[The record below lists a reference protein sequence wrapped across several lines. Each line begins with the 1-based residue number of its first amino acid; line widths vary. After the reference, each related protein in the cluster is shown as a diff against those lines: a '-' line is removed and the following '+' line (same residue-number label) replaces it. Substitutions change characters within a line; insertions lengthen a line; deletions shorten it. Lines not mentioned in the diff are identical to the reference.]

1 MAVVFYDGTDQVV
14 ALSQVTDEI
23 MVQNAA
29 LNVFDF
35 EDDENPGL
43 YNDILIDMNRY
54 TVVGG
59 ALQKDGSP
67 VAVAG
72 EGDEAYQSYQFRQE
86 YITAKNFLETAIS
99 DWTGFSDAQKQ
110 QWVLDH
116 MDEMMQISLRTIQAL
131 KYLNRRV

>member
-14 ALSQVTDEI
+14 AISQVTDEI
-23 MVQNAA
+23 MAQNAA

-35 EDDENPGL
+35 DNNENSAL
-43 YNDILIDMNRY
+43 YADILLNMSQY
-54 TVVGG
+54 TV
-59 ALQKDGSP
+59 
-67 VAVAG
+67 
-72 EGDEAYQSYQFRQE
+72 ESYQFRQE
-86 YITAKNFLETAIS
+86 YITAKNFLEIAIS
-99 DWTGFSDAQKQ
+99 DWAGFSDAQKQ

>member
-14 ALSQVTDEI
+14 AISQVTDEI
-23 MVQNAA
+23 MAQNAA

-35 EDDENPGL
+35 DNNENSAL
-43 YNDILIDMNRY
+43 YADILLNMSQY
-54 TVVGG
+54 TVVAGE
-59 ALQKDGSP
+59 LQKDGSP

-86 YITAKNFLETAIS
+86 YITAKNFLEIAIS
-99 DWTGFSDAQKQ
+99 DWAGFSDAQKQ